1 MKKLALIGNPKAG
14 KGETKRHLSDAQTA
28 LKQRELQIFVPSSA
42 EEVTRICQTLDA
54 SEFEAAIVL
63 GGDGTQNRALRGLIQ
78 SGVPL
83 IPFPSGTANDLSRE
97 LGVTSDWTQILKLID
112 EARITEIDVIEVE
125 GIPYATV
132 AGIGVGAA
140 LTEDFNRLR
149 STSLFFRMASRIFG
163 DEIYTLMTAK
173 TLFFS
178 PSCVRKLR
186 LRSGGLDRTLDTA
199 ALFVSNQE
207 MLGGNMRV
215 APTQNNADQIFHV
228 LILTGT
234 SAIALLRS
242 LFYLKKGDLRP
253 EFVSFPASEVTI
265 ENLEG
270 DPIRV
275 FGDGETLTESPRLR
289 FQVKPRALKV
299 FRAVRA

>member
-28 LKQRELQIFVPSSA
+28 LQKHNLRIFVPASPT
-42 EEVTRICQTLDA
+42 EVTQVCQTLDP
-54 SEFEAAIVL
+54 SEFDAAIVL
-63 GGDGTQNRALRGLIQ
+63 GGDGTQNRALRGLLQ

-97 LGVTSDWTQILKLID
+97 LGITTDWAKILKLIE
-112 EARITEIDVIEVE
+112 EARISKIDVIEVE
-125 GIPYATV
+125 GVPYATV
-132 AGIGVGAA
+132 AGIGVGAT

-149 STSLFFRMASRIFG
+149 SESRFFRLASRIFG

-186 LRSGGLDRTLDTA
+186 LRSGSLEQTLDTA
-199 ALFVSNQE
+199 AIFVSNQE

-215 APTQNNADQIFHV
+215 APKQNNADQIFHV
-228 LILTGT
+228 LILPGTGP
-234 SAIALLRS
+234 IALLSS

-253 EFVSFPASEVTI
+253 EFISFSATEVSI
-265 ENLEG
+265 ENIEG

-275 FGDGETLTESPRLR
+275 FGDGETLTESPKLN
-289 FQVKPRALKV
+289 FKVKPLALKV
-299 FRAVRA
+299 FRTVST